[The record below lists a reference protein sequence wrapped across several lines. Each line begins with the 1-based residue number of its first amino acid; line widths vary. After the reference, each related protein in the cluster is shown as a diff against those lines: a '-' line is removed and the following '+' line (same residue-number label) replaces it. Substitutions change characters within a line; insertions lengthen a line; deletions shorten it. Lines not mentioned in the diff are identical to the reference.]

1 MFAVTGVTGKV
12 GGAVARTLRDTGLP
26 IRAVV
31 RDAAKG
37 APWAACGCNVAV
49 ADLDEVAPL
58 AAALTGVDGVFAML
72 PPIFDPTP
80 GFPEA
85 KAMIGTLRAALAE
98 ALPPKL
104 VVLST
109 VGADATR
116 PNLLNQLGLLERAL
130 ADLPTRV
137 TFLRPGW
144 FMENAAADLKSARET
159 GVIRSYLQPLDH
171 AVPMVA
177 TEDVGRTVAELLREG
192 WAGHRVVE
200 LQAERVTPN
209 AIASAFAKALDRP
222 VRAEAAPR
230 AALGGDLPRRRH
242 AQPVSP
248 HADGRRVQRGLDR
261 FSKLR
266 RRSAPWSDRCRQRH
280 RSSGEERDE
289 PYGVTSALCNH
300 ASSGAVLPLPDTA

>member
-12 GGAVARTLRDTGLP
+12 GGAVARALRDAGLP
-26 IRAVV
+26 VRAVV

-37 APWAACGCNVAV
+37 APWAARGCNVAV

-58 AAALTGVDGVFAML
+58 AAAFTGVGGAFAVL

-85 KAMIGTLRAALAE
+85 KAMIGTLRAALVE

-144 FMENAAADLKSARET
+144 FMENAAADLTSARET
-159 GVIRSYLQPLDH
+159 GVIHSYLQPLDH

-177 TEDVGRTVAELLREG
+177 TEDVGRTAAQLLQED
-192 WAGHRVVE
+192 WAGYRIVE

-209 AIASAFAKALDRP
+209 AIASAFARALDRS

-230 AALGGDLPRRRH
+230 AHWEEIFRSEGMRNPFPRMQMVDGFNEGWIDFPNCGAEARPGRIDIDSAIAALVR
-242 AQPVSP
+242 
-248 HADGRRVQRGLDR
+248 
-261 FSKLR
+261 K
-266 RRSAPWSDRCRQRH
+266 
-280 RSSGEERDE
+280 E
-289 PYGVTSALCNH
+289 TSRME
-300 ASSGAVLPLPDTA
+300 

>member
-12 GGAVARTLRDTGLP
+12 GGAVARALRDAGLP
-26 IRAVV
+26 VRAVV

-37 APWAACGCNVAV
+37 APWAARGCNVAV

-58 AAALTGVDGVFAML
+58 AAAFTGVGGAFAVL

-85 KAMIGTLRAALAE
+85 KAMIGTLRAALVE

-144 FMENAAADLKSARET
+144 FMENAAADLTSARET
-159 GVIRSYLQPLDH
+159 GVIHSYLQPLDH

-177 TEDVGRTVAELLREG
+177 TEDVGRTAAQLLQED
-192 WAGHRVVE
+192 WAGHRIVE

-209 AIASAFAKALDRP
+209 AIASAFARALDRS
-222 VRAEAAPR
+222 VRGEAAPR
-230 AALGGDLPRRRH
+230 AHWEEIFRSEGMRNPFPRMQMVDGFNEGWIDFPNCGAEARPGWIDDGAIAALVRKEKNRM
-242 AQPVSP
+242 
-248 HADGRRVQRGLDR
+248 
-261 FSKLR
+261 
-266 RRSAPWSDRCRQRH
+266 
-280 RSSGEERDE
+280 E
-289 PYGVTSALCNH
+289 
-300 ASSGAVLPLPDTA
+300 

>member
-12 GGAVARTLRDTGLP
+12 GGAVARALRDTGLP
-26 IRAVV
+26 VRAVV

-37 APWAACGCNVAV
+37 APWAARGCNVAV

-58 AAALTGVDGVFAML
+58 AAAFTGVGGAFAVL

-85 KAMIGTLRAALAE
+85 KAMIGTLRAALVE

-144 FMENAAADLKSARET
+144 FMENAAADLTSARET

-177 TEDVGRTVAELLREG
+177 TEDVGRTAAQLLQED
-192 WAGHRVVE
+192 WAGHRIVE

-209 AIASAFAKALDRP
+209 AIASAFAKALDRS

-230 AALGGDLPRRRH
+230 AYWEEIFRSEGMRNPFPRMQMVDGFNEGWIDFPNCGAEARPGWIDIDSAIAALVR
-242 AQPVSP
+242 
-248 HADGRRVQRGLDR
+248 
-261 FSKLR
+261 K
-266 RRSAPWSDRCRQRH
+266 
-280 RSSGEERDE
+280 E
-289 PYGVTSALCNH
+289 
-300 ASSGAVLPLPDTA
+300 ASRME

>member
-12 GGAVARTLRDTGLP
+12 GGAVARALRDTGLP
-26 IRAVV
+26 VRAVV

-37 APWAACGCNVAV
+37 APWAARGCNVAV

-58 AAALTGVDGVFAML
+58 AAAFTGVGGAFAML

-85 KAMIGTLRAALAE
+85 KAMIGTLRAALVE

-144 FMENAAADLKSARET
+144 FMENAAADLTSARET
-159 GVIRSYLQPLDH
+159 GVIHSYLQPLDH

-177 TEDVGRTVAELLREG
+177 TEDVGRTAAQLLQED
-192 WAGHRVVE
+192 WAGHRIVE

-209 AIASAFAKALDRP
+209 AIASAFAKALDRS

-230 AALGGDLPRRRH
+230 AHWEEIFRSEGMRNPFPRMQMVEGFNEGWIDFSNCGAEARPGRIDIDSAIAALVR
-242 AQPVSP
+242 
-248 HADGRRVQRGLDR
+248 
-261 FSKLR
+261 K
-266 RRSAPWSDRCRQRH
+266 
-280 RSSGEERDE
+280 E
-289 PYGVTSALCNH
+289 TSRME
-300 ASSGAVLPLPDTA
+300 

>member
-12 GGAVARTLRDTGLP
+12 GGAVARALRDAGLP
-26 IRAVV
+26 VRAVV

-37 APWAACGCNVAV
+37 APWAARGCNVAV

-58 AAALTGVDGVFAML
+58 AAAFTGVGGAFAVL

-85 KAMIGTLRAALAE
+85 KAMIGTLRAALVE

-144 FMENAAADLKSARET
+144 FMENAAADLTSARET
-159 GVIRSYLQPLDH
+159 GVIHSYLQPLDH

-177 TEDVGRTVAELLREG
+177 TEDVGRTAAQLLQED
-192 WAGHRVVE
+192 WAGHRIVE

-209 AIASAFAKALDRP
+209 AIASAFARALDRS

-230 AALGGDLPRRRH
+230 AHWEEIFRSEGMRNPFPRMQMVDGFNEGWIDFPNCGAEARPGRIDIDSAIAALVR
-242 AQPVSP
+242 
-248 HADGRRVQRGLDR
+248 
-261 FSKLR
+261 K
-266 RRSAPWSDRCRQRH
+266 
-280 RSSGEERDE
+280 E
-289 PYGVTSALCNH
+289 TSRME
-300 ASSGAVLPLPDTA
+300 

>member
-12 GGAVARTLRDTGLP
+12 GGAVARALRDTGLP
-26 IRAVV
+26 VRAVV

-37 APWAACGCNVAV
+37 APWAARGCNVAV

-58 AAALTGVDGVFAML
+58 AAAFTGVGGAFAML

-144 FMENAAADLKSARET
+144 FMENAAADLTSARET

-177 TEDVGRTVAELLREG
+177 TEDVGRTAAQLLQED
-192 WAGHRVVE
+192 WAGHRIVE

-209 AIASAFAKALDRP
+209 AIASAFAKALDRS

-230 AALGGDLPRRRH
+230 AHWEEIFRSEGMRNPFPRMQMVDGFNEGWIDFSNCGAEARPGRIDIDSAIAALVR
-242 AQPVSP
+242 
-248 HADGRRVQRGLDR
+248 
-261 FSKLR
+261 K
-266 RRSAPWSDRCRQRH
+266 
-280 RSSGEERDE
+280 E
-289 PYGVTSALCNH
+289 TSRME
-300 ASSGAVLPLPDTA
+300 

>member
-12 GGAVARTLRDTGLP
+12 GGAVARALRDAGLP
-26 IRAVV
+26 VRAVV

-37 APWAACGCNVAV
+37 APWAARGCNVAV

-58 AAALTGVDGVFAML
+58 AAAFTGVGGAFAVL

-85 KAMIGTLRAALAE
+85 KAMIGTLRAALVE

-144 FMENAAADLKSARET
+144 FMENAAADLTSARET

-177 TEDVGRTVAELLREG
+177 TEDVGRTAAQLLQED
-192 WAGHRVVE
+192 WAGHRIVE

-209 AIASAFAKALDRP
+209 AIASAFARALDRS

-230 AALGGDLPRRRH
+230 AHWEEIFRSEGMRNPFPRMQMVDGFNEGWIDFSNCGAEARPGRIDIDSAIAALVR
-242 AQPVSP
+242 
-248 HADGRRVQRGLDR
+248 
-261 FSKLR
+261 K
-266 RRSAPWSDRCRQRH
+266 
-280 RSSGEERDE
+280 E
-289 PYGVTSALCNH
+289 TSRME
-300 ASSGAVLPLPDTA
+300 

>member
-12 GGAVARTLRDTGLP
+12 GGAVARALRDAGLP
-26 IRAVV
+26 VRAVV

-37 APWAACGCNVAV
+37 APWAARGCNVAV

-58 AAALTGVDGVFAML
+58 AAAFTGVGGAFAVL

-85 KAMIGTLRAALAE
+85 KAMIGTLRAALVE

-144 FMENAAADLKSARET
+144 FMENAAADLTSARET
-159 GVIRSYLQPLDH
+159 GVIHSYLQPLDH

-177 TEDVGRTVAELLREG
+177 TEDVGRTAAQLLQED
-192 WAGHRVVE
+192 WTGHRIVE

-209 AIASAFAKALDRP
+209 AIASAFARALDRS

-230 AALGGDLPRRRH
+230 AHWEEIFRSEGMRNPFPRMQMVDGFNEGWIDFPNCGAEARPGRIDIDSAIAALVR
-242 AQPVSP
+242 
-248 HADGRRVQRGLDR
+248 
-261 FSKLR
+261 K
-266 RRSAPWSDRCRQRH
+266 
-280 RSSGEERDE
+280 E
-289 PYGVTSALCNH
+289 TSRME
-300 ASSGAVLPLPDTA
+300 

>member
-12 GGAVARTLRDTGLP
+12 GGAVARALRDAGLP
-26 IRAVV
+26 VRAVV

-37 APWAACGCNVAV
+37 TPWAARGCNVAV

-58 AAALTGVDGVFAML
+58 AAAFTGVGGAFAVL

-85 KAMIGTLRAALAE
+85 KAMIGTLRAALVE

-144 FMENAAADLKSARET
+144 FMENAAADLTSARET

-177 TEDVGRTVAELLREG
+177 TEDVGRTAAQLLQED
-192 WAGHRVVE
+192 WAGHRIVE

-209 AIASAFAKALDRP
+209 AIASAFAKALGRS

-230 AALGGDLPRRRH
+230 AHWEEIFRSEGMRNPFPRMQMVDGFNEGWIDFPNCGAEARPGRIDVYRAIAALVRKEKNRM
-242 AQPVSP
+242 
-248 HADGRRVQRGLDR
+248 
-261 FSKLR
+261 
-266 RRSAPWSDRCRQRH
+266 
-280 RSSGEERDE
+280 E
-289 PYGVTSALCNH
+289 
-300 ASSGAVLPLPDTA
+300 

>member
-12 GGAVARTLRDTGLP
+12 GGAVARALRDTGLP
-26 IRAVV
+26 VRAVV

-58 AAALTGVDGVFAML
+58 AAALTGVDGAFAML

-144 FMENAAADLKSARET
+144 FMENAAPDLTSARET

-177 TEDVGRTVAELLREG
+177 TEDVGRTAAQLLQED
-192 WAGHRVVE
+192 WTGHRIVE

-209 AIASAFAKALDRP
+209 AIASAFAKALGRS
-222 VRAEAAPR
+222 VRAEAEPR
-230 AALGGDLPRRRH
+230 AHWEEILRGEGMRNPFPRMQMVDGFNEGWIDFPNCGAEARPGRIDIDSAIAALVR
-242 AQPVSP
+242 
-248 HADGRRVQRGLDR
+248 
-261 FSKLR
+261 K
-266 RRSAPWSDRCRQRH
+266 
-280 RSSGEERDE
+280 E
-289 PYGVTSALCNH
+289 TSRME
-300 ASSGAVLPLPDTA
+300 

>member
-12 GGAVARTLRDTGLP
+12 GGAVARALRDAGLP
-26 IRAVV
+26 VRAVV

-37 APWAACGCNVAV
+37 APWAARGCNVAV

-58 AAALTGVDGVFAML
+58 AAAFTGVGGAFAVL

-85 KAMIGTLRAALAE
+85 KAMIGTLRAALVE

-144 FMENAAADLKSARET
+144 FMENAAADLTSARET
-159 GVIRSYLQPLDH
+159 GVIHSYLQPLDH

-177 TEDVGRTVAELLREG
+177 TEDVGRTAAQLLQED
-192 WAGHRVVE
+192 WAGHRIVE

-209 AIASAFAKALDRP
+209 AIASAFARALDRS

-230 AALGGDLPRRRH
+230 AHWEEIFRSEGMRNPFPRMQMVDGFNEGWIDFPNCGAEARPGWIDIDGAIAALVR
-242 AQPVSP
+242 
-248 HADGRRVQRGLDR
+248 
-261 FSKLR
+261 K
-266 RRSAPWSDRCRQRH
+266 
-280 RSSGEERDE
+280 E
-289 PYGVTSALCNH
+289 TSRME
-300 ASSGAVLPLPDTA
+300 

>member
-12 GGAVARTLRDTGLP
+12 GGAVARALRDAGLP
-26 IRAVV
+26 VRAVV

-58 AAALTGVDGVFAML
+58 AAALTGVDGAFAML

-85 KAMIGTLRAALAE
+85 KAMIGTLRAALVE

-144 FMENAAADLKSARET
+144 FMDNAAADLTSARET

-177 TEDVGRTVAELLREG
+177 TEDVGRTAAQLLQED
-192 WAGHRVVE
+192 WAGHRIVE

-209 AIASAFAKALDRP
+209 AIASAFARALDRS

-230 AALGGDLPRRRH
+230 AHWEEIFRSEGMRNPFPRMQMVDGFNEGWIDFSNCGAEARPGRIDIDSAIAALVR
-242 AQPVSP
+242 
-248 HADGRRVQRGLDR
+248 
-261 FSKLR
+261 K
-266 RRSAPWSDRCRQRH
+266 
-280 RSSGEERDE
+280 E
-289 PYGVTSALCNH
+289 TSRME
-300 ASSGAVLPLPDTA
+300 

>member
-1 MFAVTGVTGKV
+1 MFAVTGITGKV
-12 GGAVARTLRDTGLP
+12 GGAVARSLLDAGLSV
-26 IRAVV
+26 RAVV
-31 RDAAKG
+31 REAAKG
-37 APWAACGCNVAV
+37 SPWASRGCEVAI
-49 ADLDEVAPL
+49 ADLDDVAPL
-58 AAALTGVDGVFAML
+58 AAAFTGVGGAFAML
-72 PPIFDPTP
+72 PPIFDPMP

-85 KAMIGTLRAALAE
+85 KAMIGTLRAALVE

-144 FMENAAADLKSARET
+144 FMENAAADLTSARET

-177 TEDVGRTVAELLREG
+177 TEDVGRTAAQLLQED
-192 WAGHRVVE
+192 WAGHRIVE

-209 AIASAFAKALDRP
+209 AIASAFARALDRS

-230 AALGGDLPRRRH
+230 AHWEEIFRSEGMRNPFPRMQMVDGFNEGWIDFSNCGAEARPGRIDIDSAIAALVR
-242 AQPVSP
+242 
-248 HADGRRVQRGLDR
+248 
-261 FSKLR
+261 K
-266 RRSAPWSDRCRQRH
+266 
-280 RSSGEERDE
+280 E
-289 PYGVTSALCNH
+289 TSR
-300 ASSGAVLPLPDTA
+300 TE